1 MTEARTVLAA
11 LKESGTSRF
20 VQKLLSDQLV
30 PSAGKAIEVEERQDE
45 EERRKVFHTPRLVSQ
60 RAHFAYTV
68 PEKRPHYKPL
78 LTSKKA
84 LDDLQLE
91 MNQDLVAILSGQKV
105 YYDEPEGIFP
115 YSMAYAGFQFGQFAG
130 QLGDGRVTNLF
141 DLPDKHG
148 LKQTL
153 QLKGSGL
160 TPFSRFADGKAVLR
174 SSIREFIISEALH
187 HIGVP
192 STRALQLTTLPQTK
206 ARRAMYETCAMY
218 CRYAPT
224 WIRLGNFDLCRWRQ
238 DHGSLVKLA
247 DFCIDEVFDGGKRF
261 PENLSPE
268 SFRNDFFPDKEDKIS
283 PDPKVQE
290 RLESS
295 TKYELFFRHVVNL
308 NAESVAYWQA
318 YGFLNGVLN
327 TDNTSIMGLAMDFGP
342 FSIMDKFQPQ
352 YTPNHDDV
360 ESRYSYANQPTAI
373 WWNLTKF
380 AQSMTTLIGAG
391 PTHIDKI
398 VAEGLA
404 AVDERM
410 EKDIISRA
418 NSVIDSASNEYKFRF
433 TVKYTDLMAKRLGIE
448 LNIPTV
454 LTSANLK
461 STAEKVREFNETILE
476 PLLQILYIS
485 QVDYNNFFVKL
496 QGYRGGF
503 KPERGGG
510 FDLIESD
517 LLEVFFSNPQIR
529 KLKNH
534 LAGKPESDSGE
545 TRQLVECAEK
555 LSTWIDDF
563 VSLVPSDNIP
573 RYEIAKSVNP
583 LFTPRAYILEQVV
596 DDLTENQKEVLND
609 PQAEVDTSLLQKLY
623 NMSVNPYDSDKW
635 GDDLKPEV
643 VQDWTTHG
651 DDDDKFMKQL
661 TCSS

>member
-1 MTEARTVLAA
+1 MPEARTVLVA

-30 PSAGKAIEVEERQDE
+30 PSVGKAIEIEERQDE
-45 EERRKVFHTPRLVSQ
+45 EEHRKVFHTPRLVSQ

-68 PEKRPHYKPL
+68 SEKRPHYKPL

-91 MNQDLVAILSGQKV
+91 MSQDLVAILTGQRI
-105 YYDEPEGIFP
+105 YCDESEGIFP

-148 LKQTL
+148 SMQTL

-174 SSIREFIISEALH
+174 SSLREFIISEALH

-192 STRALQLTTLPQTK
+192 STRALQLTALPQTK
-206 ARRAMYETCAMY
+206 ARRAMYEPCAMY
-218 CRYAPT
+218 CRYAPS

-247 DFCIDEVFDGGKRF
+247 DFCINDVFEGGKEF
-261 PENLSPE
+261 PAHLDPE
-268 SFRNDFFPDKEDKIS
+268 SFKHDFFPDKEDEIGTE
-283 PDPKVQE
+283 PKEQE
-290 RLESS
+290 RLESN
-295 TKYELFFRHVVNL
+295 TKYELFFRRVVNL
-308 NAESVAYWQA
+308 NAESVAYWQT

-391 PTHIDKI
+391 PAHVEKI

-404 AVDERM
+404 AVDEAM
-410 EKDIISRA
+410 EKDIVSRA
-418 NSVIDSASNEYKFRF
+418 NSVIASASNEYKFRF

-448 LNIPTV
+448 LNIPKV
-454 LTSANLK
+454 FTSANLG
-461 STAEKVREFNETILE
+461 SIAEKVREFNNAILE
-476 PLLQILYIS
+476 PLLQVLYVT

-496 QGYRGGF
+496 QGYSGPFKTERNGGF
-503 KPERGGG
+503 E
-510 FDLIESD
+510 LIEPD
-517 LLEVFFSNPQIR
+517 LLEVFFSNAQIQ
-529 KLKNH
+529 KLEKH
-534 LAGKPESDSGE
+534 LAGRPDSDSGE

-555 LSTWIDDF
+555 LNTWIDDF
-563 VSLVPSDNIP
+563 VSLVPSESNS
-573 RYEIAKSVNP
+573 RSEIAKKVNP

-596 DDLTENQKEVLND
+596 DDLTENQKERLND

-623 NMSVNPYDSDKW
+623 SMSVNPYDSGKW
-635 GDDLKPEV
+635 EDNLRPEV